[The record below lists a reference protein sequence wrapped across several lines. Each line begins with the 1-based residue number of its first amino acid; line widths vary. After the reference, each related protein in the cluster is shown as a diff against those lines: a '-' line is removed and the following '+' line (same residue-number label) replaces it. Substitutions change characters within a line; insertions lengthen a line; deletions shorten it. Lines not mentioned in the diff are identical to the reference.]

1 MYSLRPAVLILLFG
15 LALSAQPLDL
25 VFALE
30 TTPGTERATGL
41 IRARDLGD
49 QDRAGI
55 VAFHRSSKLALALTD
70 DKKLLDQK
78 LEDVGARVGV
88 TLGVND
94 GAPLNRSFIVD
105 LGDTIEDAAGELATS
120 SQDRK
125 RAILVFYA
133 AEDPS
138 LSARMDAIEAML
150 ETSRIRLFAV
160 LVYRTDMT
168 GPPGMPSITRP
179 SQRRHPEPIQ
189 TPVVTTQLLSKL
201 AKRSG
206 GKVFQTNWRMG
217 KILDLARR

>member
-1 MYSLRPAVLILLFG
+1 MLPIRPAALILLFACG
-15 LALSAQPLDL
+15 LQAQPLDL

-55 VAFHRSSKLALALTD
+55 VAFHRSSKLALELTD
-70 DKKLLDQK
+70 DKKRLDQK
-78 LEDVGARVGV
+78 LEEIGARVGV
-88 TLGVND
+88 MIGVND

-105 LGDTIEDAAGELATS
+105 LGDAIEDAAGELANS

-150 ETSRIRLFAV
+150 VSHQIRLFAV

-179 SQRRHPEPIQ
+179 GQRRNPAPIQ